1 MSHSIGAK
9 TPDNRE
15 IARYRMSRHE
25 RMRTDGFPF
34 GMGVVKVE
42 SLHFYGGT
50 FLFTWFVDLRIW
62 LILTRP
68 SQKMMP

>member
-1 MSHSIGAK
+1 
-9 TPDNRE
+9 
-15 IARYRMSRHE
+15 
-25 RMRTDGFPF
+25 MRTDGFPF